1 MPLVILVA
9 FIPAFALNLYAAKE
23 AERNKAEEVRLGM
36 LWMAR
41 DFGHRQEAFAEGA
54 RQLLIALAGTPEVRR
69 GDSAVCGAFLADLRR
84 KYSLYTNLG
93 MVAADGSVVCSAV
106 PLSGSVNVSDRAYF
120 RRAVAT
126 RNFAIGDYQVGRVTG
141 KPSLNFGYPVV
152 DSGGH
157 LQGVVYAALDLA
169 WLSGAISSTPFPE
182 AATLMLT
189 DAQGRILARHPGEGN
204 WIGKTMV
211 ESAVIKEI
219 RTHSG
224 EGSIEASGHDGQPH
238 LVAFMPVFPDKN
250 TYIVISIPTR
260 VAYAKVFQVFNYSV
274 LALTMM
280 AGLTLILAWLS
291 ARHFMLIPLERLLT
305 VTKRFGRGDF
315 KARTGMKDQDSEV
328 GELARAFDRM
338 AECVED
344 LAGRND
350 LILQSAGEG
359 ICGMDMAD
367 TISFVNPAAAQM
379 LGCEIEEVIGR
390 PVHDVFYAYPPNELS
405 CSERA
410 CATCVSFQKGVKRH
424 VAEAVFQRKG
434 GTSFSA
440 EYVSSPMIKDGKIGG
455 SVIVF
460 RDITERKRREEE
472 MRQAKELAEAAN
484 RAKSEFLANMSHEL
498 RTPMNGVIG
507 MTELALMTDISP
519 RQREYLEVIKSSADA
534 LLILLNDVLD
544 FSKIEAGKLDINPV
558 IFDLR
563 DSLEGIV
570 KGFSLQV
577 RRKGLDFSQEISSQ
591 VPQILVGDPGR
602 LRQVII
608 NLLGNAAKFTAAG
621 KIELRVELE
630 SKTSNC
636 VILHFII
643 SDTGIGISK
652 DKQQVIFEA
661 FTQADG
667 SITRQYGGTGLG
679 LTIAAR
685 LVEMM
690 GGRIWLESEPG
701 KGSIFHFT
709 VRFDTNGDLPASHS
723 SFFMPP
729 QSK

>member
-1 MPLVILVA
+1 MPLMILAA
-9 FIPAFALNLYAAKE
+9 FIPAFVLNLYAAKE

-36 LWMAR
+36 LWMVR
-41 DFGHRQEAFAEGA
+41 DFGHRQEAVAEGA

-69 GDSAVCGAFLADLRR
+69 DDSAVCGAFLADLRR
-84 KYSLYTNLG
+84 KYPLYTNLG
-93 MVAADGSVVCSAV
+93 VAVVDGSVVCSAV

-126 RNFAIGDYQVGRVTG
+126 RNFAIGDYQVGRITG
-141 KPSLNFGYPVV
+141 KPSLNFGYPIV
-152 DSGGH
+152 DPGGH
-157 LQGVVYAALDLA
+157 FQGVVYAALDLS
-169 WLSGAISSTPFPE
+169 WLNQAISSTPLPE
-182 AATLMLT
+182 GATLMLT
-189 DAQGRILARHPGEGN
+189 DSQGRILARHPGGGG
-204 WIGKTMV
+204 WIGKTMA
-211 ESAVIKEI
+211 ESAVIKKM

-224 EGSIEASGHDGQPH
+224 EGSIEASGHDGQSH
-238 LVAFMPVFPDKN
+238 LFTFMPVFPEKN

-274 LALTMM
+274 LALIMM
-280 AGLTLILAWLS
+280 AGLTLILVWLS
-291 ARHFMLIPLERLLT
+291 ARHFMLVPLERLLT
-305 VTKRFGRGDF
+305 VTKRFGKGDF
-315 KARTGMKDQDSEV
+315 KVRTGMKDQDSEV
-328 GELARAFDRM
+328 GELAHAFDRM

-344 LAGRND
+344 LAGRNN

-359 ICGMDMAD
+359 ICGMDMAG

-390 PVHDVFYAYPPNELS
+390 PVHNVFYVHPLNELS

-410 CATCVSFQKGVKRH
+410 CTTCVSFQKGVKRH

-440 EYVSSPMIKDGKIGG
+440 EYVSSPMMKDGKLGG

-460 RDITERKRREEE
+460 RDITERKRQEEE

-507 MTELALMTDISP
+507 MTELALMTDLSSG
-519 RQREYLEVIKSSADA
+519 QREYLEVIKSSADA

-544 FSKIEAGKLDINPV
+544 FSRIEVGKLDINPV
-558 IFDLR
+558 IFNLR
-563 DSLEGIV
+563 DSLAGIV
-570 KGFSLQV
+570 RGFSLQV
-577 RRKGLDFSQEISSQ
+577 RRKGLDFSQEISSK
-591 VPQILVGDPGR
+591 VPQIMVGDPGR

-608 NLLGNAAKFTAAG
+608 NLLGNAAKFTVAG
-621 KIELRVELE
+621 KIELRVDLE
-630 SKTSNC
+630 NKTSND

-709 VRFDTNGDLPASHS
+709 VRFDTNGDLSESHS
-723 SFFMPP
+723 SFFMSP